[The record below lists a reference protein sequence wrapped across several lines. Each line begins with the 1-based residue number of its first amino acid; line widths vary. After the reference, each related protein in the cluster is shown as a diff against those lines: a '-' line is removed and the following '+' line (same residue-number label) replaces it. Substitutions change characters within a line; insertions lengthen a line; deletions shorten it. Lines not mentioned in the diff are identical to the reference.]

1 MKKGHRSEWTLGK
14 TEKQRDKAYSHYQYK
29 YKIVTFNFLTK
40 IWLALLLKKTILFA
54 SNVIA

>member
-1 MKKGHRSEWTLGK
+1 MGRIGLN
-14 TEKQRDKAYSHYQYK
+14 YSYYEYQ

>member
-1 MKKGHRSEWTLGK
+1 MERIGLN
-14 TEKQRDKAYSHYQYK
+14 YSYHQYQ

-40 IWLALLLKKTILFA
+40 IWLALLLINPLLFA